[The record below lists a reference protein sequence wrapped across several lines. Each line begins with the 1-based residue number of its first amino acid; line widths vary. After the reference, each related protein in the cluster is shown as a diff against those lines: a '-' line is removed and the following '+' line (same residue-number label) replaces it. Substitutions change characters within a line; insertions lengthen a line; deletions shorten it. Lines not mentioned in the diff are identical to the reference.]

1 MQRRTLLG
9 ATLLLAPSLSRAQGR
24 VQPGTRLQ
32 FPRDHGAHPEH
43 RTEWWYITGVL
54 QAQPQALPWGFQI
67 TFFRSRNDLAGDN
80 PSAFTPR
87 QLVFAHL
94 AVTDLAG
101 RRLLHDQRIAREGFG
116 LAHAGTVDT
125 DLRLRDWTL
134 QREGSVQAALYRAR
148 LASRDF
154 GLQLDIAQTQPVLL
168 QGQAG
173 YSRKGPDPSQA
184 SHYYSHPQMSVQGRL
199 RLHDR
204 EHAVSGRAWLD
215 HEWSEALMHPEA
227 VGWDWVGMNLD
238 DGAALT
244 AFRLRRRD
252 GSALW
257 AGGSWRAP
265 GQDVRSFGP
274 EEVSFHPGR
283 TWTSPATQARYPVE
297 WTLLTP
303 AGRFQVVSRLDA
315 QELDSRG
322 STGAIYWE
330 GLSEL
335 RDPQGRRLG
344 QGYLE
349 MTGYAAALRL

>member
-227 VGWDWVGMNLD
+227 VGWDWV
-238 DGAALT
+238 
-244 AFRLRRRD
+244 
-252 GSALW
+252 
-257 AGGSWRAP
+257 
-265 GQDVRSFGP
+265 
-274 EEVSFHPGR
+274 
-283 TWTSPATQARYPVE
+283 
-297 WTLLTP
+297 
-303 AGRFQVVSRLDA
+303 
-315 QELDSRG
+315 
-322 STGAIYWE
+322 
-330 GLSEL
+330 
-335 RDPQGRRLG
+335 
-344 QGYLE
+344 
-349 MTGYAAALRL
+349 